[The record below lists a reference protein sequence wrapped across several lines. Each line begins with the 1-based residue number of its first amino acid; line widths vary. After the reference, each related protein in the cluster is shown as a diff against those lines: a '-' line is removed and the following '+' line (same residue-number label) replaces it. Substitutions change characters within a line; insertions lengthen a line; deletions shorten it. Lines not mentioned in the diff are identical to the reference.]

1 MTADLIALE
10 CYRCGSMVQIEDGG
24 KPGLCDRCGD
34 DDWVYAWIDTPFTFD
49 ETATKGE
56 PHAEDETTTH
66 PCLGQHRGDTRTQRR
81 HGVGATAQHLTD
93 SRGSGATP
101 STPSPNV
108 ASGSRNPFCPM
119 RGRRGLSCTQT
130 LPRDL
135 WCWSCERWAPA

>member
-1 MTADLIALE
+1 MTA
-10 CYRCGSMVQIEDGG
+10 R
-24 KPGLCDRCGD
+24 RGD
-34 DDWVYAWIDTPFTFD
+34 I
-49 ETATKGE
+49 
-56 PHAEDETTTH
+56 HAEDQAN
-66 PCLGQHRGDTRTQRR
+66 PDLGVGQHGRGDRPDRR
-81 HGVGATAQHLTD
+81 ARVRAASEHLTG
-93 SRGSGATP
+93 SRESGATP